1 VQAFF
6 GNLKDIKARRP
17 KWRDFDVGTPVSG
30 WTRFPAAEQWLKQ
43 AGPIPEPNKAFASRN
58 LVVGE
63 ATVQA
68 RVPLGRGEREA
79 LFRDFAEYRTQQ
91 QTVIP
96 NDENPRA
103 GEALFR
109 EFAEYQKHQ
118 RMIIAYHE
126 TTGDH

>member
-1 VQAFF
+1 MS
-6 GNLKDIKARRP
+6 
-17 KWRDFDVGTPVSG
+17 TPVSG

-43 AGPIPEPNKAFASRN
+43 AELIPVPNKASASRN
-58 LVVGE
+58 LAVSE
-63 ATVQA
+63 ATVKT
-68 RVPLGRGEREA
+68 RVPLGADEREA
-79 LFRDFAEYRTQQ
+79 LFRDFAEYRTQR

-96 NDENPRA
+96 KHENPRA

>member
-1 VQAFF
+1 
-6 GNLKDIKARRP
+6 
-17 KWRDFDVGTPVSG
+17 
-30 WTRFPAAEQWLKQ
+30 
-43 AGPIPEPNKAFASRN
+43 
-58 LVVGE
+58 
-63 ATVQA
+63 VQA